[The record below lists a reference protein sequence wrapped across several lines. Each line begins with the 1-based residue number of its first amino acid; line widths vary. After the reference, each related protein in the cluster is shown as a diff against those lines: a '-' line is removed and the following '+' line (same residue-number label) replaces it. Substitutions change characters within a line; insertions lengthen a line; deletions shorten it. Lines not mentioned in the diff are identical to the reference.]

1 LIAGFLVQCPLI
13 ALNPK
18 IRGARMGEKDEQTM
32 SRLELADYLTNL
44 GQQLRQG
51 AFAVQGRQWKVPEDL
66 CVRLEFK
73 EKKGHLTAKLRW
85 SWSTLDDYHGA
96 AREEISRSQESLK
109 TVKKRL
115 GAAFKAL
122 QQAVSQGGWPEPRVL
137 EDFAAASRAFAAL
150 AEPEWATAMQEY
162 LDHLA
167 NLTHAVDMRQQEV
180 MLHELRDLQACMSS
194 CHREF
199 KSGAKNRT

>member
-1 LIAGFLVQCPLI
+1 
-13 ALNPK
+13 
-18 IRGARMGEKDEQTM
+18 MGEKDEPTM

-51 AFAVQGRQWKVPEDL
+51 AFSAQGRNWTVPDNL
-66 CVRLEFK
+66 NVRLEFK
-73 EKKGHLTAKLRW
+73 EKKGHLGAKLSW
-85 SWSTLDDYHGA
+85 SWSTLGDYDRA
-96 AREEISRSQESLK
+96 AREEVNRGQDSLK

-122 QQAVSQGGWPEPRVL
+122 QQVVSQGGWPEARTL
-137 EDFAAASRAFAAL
+137 EDFMATSRAFAAM

-167 NLTHAVDMRQQEV
+167 NLEHAVANRQQEV
-180 MLHELRDLQACMSS
+180 MLHELRDLQNCMAT

-199 KSGAKNRT
+199 KSGAKNRG

>member
-1 LIAGFLVQCPLI
+1 
-13 ALNPK
+13 
-18 IRGARMGEKDEQTM
+18 MGEKDEQTM

-51 AFAVQGRQWKVPEDL
+51 AFAVQGRHWKVPDDL
-66 CVRLEFK
+66 FVRLEFK
-73 EKKGHLTAKLRW
+73 EKKGHLGAKLSW
-85 SWSTLDDYHGA
+85 SWSTLGDYDQA
-96 AREEISRSQESLK
+96 ARQEVSRGQESLK

-122 QQAVSQGGWPEPRVL
+122 QQAVSQGGWPEARAL
-137 EDFAAASRAFAAL
+137 EEFAAASRDFAAM

-167 NLTHAVDMRQQEV
+167 NLEHAVANRQQEV
-180 MLHELRDLQACMSS
+180 MLHELRDLQNCMAT

-199 KSGAKNRT
+199 KSGSKNRG

>member
-1 LIAGFLVQCPLI
+1 
-13 ALNPK
+13 
-18 IRGARMGEKDEQTM
+18 MGDKAEQTM

-51 AFAVQGRQWKVPEDL
+51 AFSAQGRHWTVPDE
-66 CVRLEFK
+66 LEVWMQFK
-73 EKKGHLTAKLRW
+73 EKKGYLVAKLSW
-85 SWSTLDDYHGA
+85 SWSTLSDYDRA
-96 AREEISRSQESLK
+96 AREEISRGQDSMK

-115 GAAFKAL
+115 GTGFKAL
-122 QQAVSQGGWPEPRVL
+122 QQVVSQGGWPEARTL
-137 EDFAAASRAFAAL
+137 EDFVASSRAFAAM
-150 AEPEWATAMQEY
+150 AEPDWKTAMQEY

-167 NLTHAVDMRQQEV
+167 NLTHAVANRQQEV

-199 KSGAKNRT
+199 KSGAKNRG